1 MKRIIVIAVCL
12 FLVLTSCTNIIGTE
26 ETTSSSKESTAEK
39 IAESSESK
47 SEKIT
52 ETEEAPSE
60 SETEKITEIEEAPSE
75 SETEKITETEESP
88 SESESTEI
96 TTEKETEVVTEEY
109 TQRPYED
116 MLDADPDLDEVDY
129 TKLSFVS
136 DISFKMNEAETID
149 SRVTFINLWFETLK
163 GVAAYDGEM
172 TSVSNR
178 DEAFALLDQYIKSD
192 KVDAMEYSI
201 MIILCYD
208 NAEYAANLDLY
219 YSFMEYSEKYKFGYS
234 GSNYEIA
241 PQDSLLYIKK
251 ELDLFHT
258 TDDLLNVL
266 VRYTRYSGI
275 NKIIICSAAE

>member
-1 MKRIIVIAVCL
+1 MKRIIIFTVCL
-12 FLVLTSCTNIIGTE
+12 LLLLTSCANSIVPE
-26 ETTSSSKESTAEK
+26 ETTLSSKEST
-39 IAESSESK
+39 
-47 SEKIT
+47 
-52 ETEEAPSE
+52 
-60 SETEKITEIEEAPSE
+60 TEKNEI
-75 SETEKITETEESP
+75 P
-88 SESESTEI
+88 SESESTEK
-96 TTEKETEVVTEEY
+96 TTEKETEEITEEY

-116 MLDADPDLDEVDY
+116 ILDADPDLEEIDY
-129 TKLSFVS
+129 SKLAFIS
-136 DISFKMNEAETID
+136 DVSFKMNEAETID
-149 SRVTFINLWFETLK
+149 SRVTFVNLWFETLEE
-163 GVAAYDGEM
+163 VAAYDGE
-172 TSVSNR
+172 TASVSNR

-219 YSFMEYSEKYKFGYS
+219 YSFIEYSEKYKFGYS

-275 NKIIICSAAE
+275 NKIIICSATE

>member
-1 MKRIIVIAVCL
+1 MKKILIIAICL
-12 FLVLTSCTNIIGTE
+12 LFVLTSCANIIGPE

-52 ETEEAPSE
+52 ETEESPSE
-60 SETEKITEIEEAPSE
+60 SETEKITETGEAPSE
-75 SETEKITETEESP
+75 SETEKITETEEAP
-88 SESESTEI
+88 PESESTEI

-149 SRVTFINLWFETLK
+149 SRVTFINLWFETIK

-178 DEAFALLDQYIKSD
+178 GEAFALLDQYIKSD

-201 MIILCYD
+201 MIVLCYD
-208 NAEYAANLDLY
+208 SAEYASQLGLY
-219 YSFMEYSEKYKFGYS
+219 YTPMEYSEKFNFGYS
-234 GSNYEIA
+234 GSQYEIA
-241 PQDSLLYIKK
+241 PRVSLIYIKK
-251 ELDLFHT
+251 ELELFHT
-258 TDDLLNVL
+258 TDDFLNAL
-266 VRYTRYSGI
+266 MKYTRYSGI